1 MASEGEIDMTRLAGK
16 GAIVT
21 GGASGMGRG
30 PGMGFPGG
38 ASGMGRATVMRFLA
52 DGAKVIV
59 ADLNET
65 NGAETLA
72 VATAA
77 GHGDSVAFSRCDVAM
92 EANVAAT
99 VAEALKRFGRLD
111 TAHLHSRAGGALW

>member
-1 MASEGEIDMTRLAGK
+1 MASEGEIEMTRLAGK
-16 GAIVT
+16 VAIVT
-21 GGASGMGRG
+21 
-30 PGMGFPGG
+30 GG

-72 VATAA
+72 VAKAA
-77 GHGDSVAFSRCDVAM
+77 GHGDSAAFVRRDVAL
-92 EANVAAT
+92 EANVAGA
-99 VAEALKRFGRLD
+99 VAEAGKRVGPPGIASLN
-111 TAHLHSRAGGALW
+111 